1 MWLEVG
7 VGILLL
13 LALAQSV
20 LLFHGWRQLRELQR
34 RVVALSHDAT
44 YACTDV
50 PTSMLVTALGQLQH
64 QLGRIKQQ
72 PPPTRPDTPGGGCLI
87 ATRASVW
94 WSAAAACRATRR
106 GWSCRCIR
114 PVSRCD
120 MSGRVVWQPTD
131 TRGSHSSA
139 AS

>member
-13 LALAQSV
+13 LALAQLA

-34 RVVALSHDAT
+34 QVAALSHDAT

-64 QLGRIKQQ
+64 QLGRIEQQ
-72 PPPTRPDTPGGGCLI
+72 PPPTRQSYELAQQLAREGADVEQL
-87 ATRASVW
+87 
-94 WSAAAACRATRR
+94 
-106 GWSCRCIR
+106 
-114 PVSRCD
+114 VSRCGLSRD
-120 MSGRVVWQPTD
+120 EARLVLQMHP
-131 TRGSHSSA
+131 
-139 AS
+139 ASL

>member
-1 MWLEVG
+1 MWLEAG

-13 LALAQSV
+13 LALAQSA

-34 RVVALSHDAT
+34 QVAALSHDAIH
-44 YACTDV
+44 AGTDV
-50 PTSMLVTALGQLQH
+50 PTSMLVTALGRLERQVA
-64 QLGRIKQQ
+64 GSNSNRRR
-72 PPPTRPDTPGGGCLI
+72 PGNPTNWPSNW
-87 ATRASVW
+87 RAKAPTWNS

-114 PVSRCD
+114 PIPEMRVPCG
-120 MSGRVVWQPTD
+120 GRLARAD
-131 TRGSHSSA
+131 HSSA